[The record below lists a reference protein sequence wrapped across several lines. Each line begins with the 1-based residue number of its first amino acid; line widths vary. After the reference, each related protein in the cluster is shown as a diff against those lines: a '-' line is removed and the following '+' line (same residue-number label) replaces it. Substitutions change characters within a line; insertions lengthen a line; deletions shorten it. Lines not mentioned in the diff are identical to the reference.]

1 VRILRTTGL
10 FFASFLCS
18 AAAHAHHS
26 FGAFYEMTGLV
37 ELEGEITSVFWRNP
51 HVRFSMD
58 VVGSDGA
65 AESWELEAGSVNTLD
80 RYGIDQEI
88 IKVGSMISVSGPP
101 SRHGLNTM
109 FVVFVVPPGGEE
121 VVLNPNL
128 APRVRPL
135 DPNSSSQALA
145 LDDDVIADARTAASG
160 IFRVW
165 TPESRPTTGSGRYV
179 WPLTTIGQAG
189 KDAWSPLADD
199 PALSCIPPGIPVAM
213 DNPYPIEFTA
223 QGDDIILSL
232 EEWDGIRR
240 IHMNNTAS
248 RANQPGS
255 HMGFSTGRWDGNTLI
270 VTTIDVEYPFFDDVG
285 TPQSLQAE
293 IVERFTLN
301 DDNTRLAWNLT
312 FTDPVNFTESVTL
325 EGVWAWVPG
334 EQIKPYQCALQA
346 STG

>member
-1 VRILRTTGL
+1 
-10 FFASFLCS
+10 
-18 AAAHAHHS
+18 
-26 FGAFYEMTGLV
+26 
-37 ELEGEITSVFWRNP
+37 
-51 HVRFSMD
+51 
-58 VVGSDGA
+58 
-65 AESWELEAGSVNTLD
+65 
-80 RYGIDQEI
+80 
-88 IKVGSMISVSGPP
+88 
-101 SRHGLNTM
+101 
-109 FVVFVVPPGGEE
+109 
-121 VVLNPNL
+121 
-128 APRVRPL
+128 
-135 DPNSSSQALA
+135 
-145 LDDDVIADARTAASG
+145 
-160 IFRVW
+160 
-165 TPESRPTTGSGRYV
+165 
-179 WPLTTIGQAG
+179 
-189 KDAWSPLADD
+189 
-199 PALSCIPPGIPVAM
+199 M